1 MSLEMVEEYI
11 LLKWAKEKRD
21 KTVSVL
27 AKDLWQINVYKKSR
41 NGLEFE
47 YNLLLKV

>member
-1 MSLEMVEEYI
+1 MSLEMVEYI

-21 KTVSVL
+21 KIVSVL
-27 AKDLWQINVYKKSR
+27 AKDLWQINACKKSR